1 MRVRAS
7 TRARA
12 RLRASDGERPP
23 PALYLMQFFN
33 KILPPC
39 NGAGRFGEV
48 LDMGN
53 GSDNTLLALL
63 RQLEMRQKRQA
74 ETLRDTEAQI
84 AALRKQLGLK

>member
-1 MRVRAS
+1 
-7 TRARA
+7 
-12 RLRASDGERPP
+12 
-23 PALYLMQFFN
+23 MQFFN

-48 LDMGN
+48 LDMAN